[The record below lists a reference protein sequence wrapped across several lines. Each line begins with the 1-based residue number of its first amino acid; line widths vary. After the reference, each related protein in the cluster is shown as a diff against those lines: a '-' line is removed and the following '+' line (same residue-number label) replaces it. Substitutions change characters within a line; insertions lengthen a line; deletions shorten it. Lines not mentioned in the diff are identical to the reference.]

1 MQGQLRV
8 FVLMFADAACIM
20 LAWLISVV
28 TYLPLFIAAI
38 IDPNMESPM
47 LYITLTL
54 ILTFLLQAGITVGG
68 YFLSTHL
75 MKNKLNLP

>member
-1 MQGQLRV
+1 M
-8 FVLMFADAACIM
+8 VLSI
-20 LAWLISVV
+20 LISVV
-28 TYLPLFIAAI
+28 TYLPLFIAVI
-38 IDPNMESPM
+38 IDPSMESPM

-68 YFLSTHL
+68 YFLSTRL